1 MKGRLFL
8 VSTPIGN
15 YGDITLRALEVLK
28 KADILVCEENRE
40 GRRLLSQYGIDR
52 PVRILNEHNETE
64 ETDSIFTELNG
75 GKEVALFTDAGTPL
89 FADPGLELVRRCL
102 DAGIPVT
109 SLPGA
114 NSLLPALQ
122 LSGFAFNSFV
132 FIGWLSPKK
141 EIRRSQLNTLKDE
154 RRLMVTLEA
163 PYRLLPLLRDMR
175 TAFGPDRRAAVLFDL
190 TTEMES
196 VYRGSLKEI
205 AGYFERNPRKGEF
218 VLIVAGKDTDL

>member
-15 YGDITLRALEVLK
+15 YGDITLRALDVLK
-28 KADILVCEENRE
+28 KADLLVCEEYRE

-52 PVRILNEHNETE
+52 SVRILNEHNETE
-64 ETDSIFTELNG
+64 ETDSIFADLEA
-75 GKEVALFTDAGTPL
+75 GKQVALFTDAGTPL
-89 FADPGLELVRRCL
+89 FADPGHNLVRRCL
-102 DAGIPVT
+102 DTGIPVT

-141 EIRRSQLNTLKDE
+141 EIRRSQLNALNDE
-154 RRLMVTLEA
+154 RRLMVMLEA
-163 PYRLLPLLRDMR
+163 PYRLLPLLRDLR
-175 TAFGPDRRAAVLFDL
+175 NAFGPDRRVAVLFDL
-190 TTEMES
+190 TTERES
-196 VYRGSLKEI
+196 AYRGSLKEI
-205 AGYFERNPRKGEF
+205 AGHFERNPRKGEF
-218 VLIVAGKDTDL
+218 VLIVAGKEADL